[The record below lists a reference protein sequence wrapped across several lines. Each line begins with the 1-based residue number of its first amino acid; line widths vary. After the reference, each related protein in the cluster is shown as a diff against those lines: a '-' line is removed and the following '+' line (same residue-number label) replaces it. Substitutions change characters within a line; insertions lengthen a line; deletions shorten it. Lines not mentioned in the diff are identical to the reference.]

1 MIEWRASLVPEASV
15 MPARLMYGK
24 FIAVVTFVVSYCWC
38 LFIKRSTVRKWGCLK
53 GVPVSMGWT

>member
-24 FIAVVTFVVSYCWC
+24 FIAVVTFVVSF
-38 LFIKRSTVRKWGCLK
+38 LLVLNHEKNLL
-53 GVPVSMGWT
+53 

>member
-24 FIAVVTFVVSYCWC
+24 FIAVVTFVVSFYFGVD
-38 LFIKRSTVRKWGCLK
+38 LSKKSTVRKWGCLK
-53 GVPVSMGWT
+53 D

>member
-24 FIAVVTFVVSYCWC
+24 FIAVVTFVVSFFYWC
-38 LFIKRSTVRKWGCLK
+38 LIIKKIYCEKMGVFK
-53 GVPVSMGWT
+53 GLTC

>member
-24 FIAVVTFVVSYCWC
+24 FIAVVTFVVSNCFGVDLSKKIYCEKMGV
-38 LFIKRSTVRKWGCLK
+38 FK
-53 GVPVSMGWT
+53 GLTC

>member
-24 FIAVVTFVVSYCWC
+24 FIAVVTFVVSFFVGVDLSKKIYCEKMGV
-38 LFIKRSTVRKWGCLK
+38 FK
-53 GVPVSMGWT
+53 GLTC

>member
-24 FIAVVTFVVSYCWC
+24 FIAVVTFVVSICFGLIIEKIYCEKMGV
-38 LFIKRSTVRKWGCLK
+38 FK
-53 GVPVSMGWT
+53 GLTC